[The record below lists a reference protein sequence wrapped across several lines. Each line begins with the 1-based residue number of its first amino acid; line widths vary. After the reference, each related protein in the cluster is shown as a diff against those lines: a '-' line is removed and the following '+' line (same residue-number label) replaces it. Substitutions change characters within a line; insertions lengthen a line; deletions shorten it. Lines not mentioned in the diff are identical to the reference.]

1 MSMLTVLIATIAL
14 FAIVLFALS
23 IGLIFGKRGLRKGC
37 CGNPD
42 AHTCN
47 EHNNQADSCGTC
59 GPVRS
64 DCQCRSERA

>member
-42 AHTCN
+42 SHTCK
-47 EHNNQADSCGTC
+47 EHDDQSHAC
-59 GPVRS
+59 GPVHS
-64 DCQCRSERA
+64 ECQCQSGRS

>member
-37 CGNPD
+37 CGTPD
-42 AHTCN
+42 SHTCK
-47 EHNNQADSCGTC
+47 EHDGRTDSCGTC
-59 GPVRS
+59 GPVQS
-64 DCQCRSERA
+64 DCQCRSGRA